1 MRLFIDDPR
10 QPDDVTVADLRDLAE
25 RLAREAGELVRSGRP
40 DRVEV
45 AATKSTATDV
55 VTRMDADSEALL
67 RRGIAAARPDD
78 AILGEEEGASAG
90 TSGVTWVIDPV
101 DGTVNYLYGVASYAV
116 SVAAVVGPPDPLEWT
131 VLAGAVHSVV
141 DDRTWT
147 AGLGA
152 GATLDGRPVHVNA
165 ETDLGQCLVGTGFGY
180 DSDRRRAQARV
191 LLDVLPQ
198 VRDIRRLGSAAIDL
212 CLVAT
217 GRARPLLR
225 ARSQPV
231 GHGRGSARRA
241 RGRGARDGPA
251 GPRRG
256 PRDDGRGNARGGRPA
271 RPDPRGRGSGLRLL
285 TGCRAPVTNDTRAG
299 ARPQGASLREMV
311 QNPGAHREQFR
322 CAAH

>member
-10 QPDDVTVADLRDLAE
+10 LPDDVTVADLRDLAE
-25 RLAREAGELVRSGRP
+25 RLAREAGALVRSGRP
-40 DRVEV
+40 DQVEV

-67 RRGIAAARPDD
+67 RREIAAARPDD
-78 AILGEEEGASAG
+78 AILGEEEGSSSG
-90 TSGVTWVIDPV
+90 TSGITWVIDPV

-116 SVAAVVGPPDPLEWT
+116 SVAAVVGPPDPREWT

-180 DSDRRRAQARV
+180 DADRRRAQARV
-191 LLDVLPQ
+191 LVDVLPQ

-217 GRARPLLR
+217 GELDLYYE
-225 ARSQPV
+225 
-231 GHGRGSARRA
+231 RGLNPWDMAA
-241 RGRGARDGPA
+241 GALVAQEAGARVTGL
-251 GPRRG
+251 R
-256 PRDDGRGNARGGRPA
+256 GRPA
-271 RPDPRGRGSGLRLL
+271 D
-285 TGCRAPVTNDTRAG
+285 
-299 ARPQGASLREMV
+299 REMV
-311 QNPGAHREQFR
+311 VAGPPEAVARLVRVLEDVD
-322 CAAH
+322 ADTDS

>member
-1 MRLFIDDPR
+1 VRLFIDDPR
-10 QPDDVTVADLRDLAE
+10 LPDDVTVADLRDLAE

-40 DRVEV
+40 DQVEV

-67 RRGIAAARPDD
+67 RREIAAARPDD
-78 AILGEEEGASAG
+78 AILGEEEGSSSG
-90 TSGVTWVIDPV
+90 TSGITWVIDPV

-116 SVAAVVGPPDPLEWT
+116 SVAAVVGPPDPREWT

-180 DSDRRRAQARV
+180 DADRRRAQARV
-191 LLDVLPQ
+191 LVDVLPQ

-217 GRARPLLR
+217 GELDLYYE
-225 ARSQPV
+225 
-231 GHGRGSARRA
+231 RGLNPWDMAA
-241 RGRGARDGPA
+241 GALVAQEAGARVTGL
-251 GPRRG
+251 R
-256 PRDDGRGNARGGRPA
+256 GRPA
-271 RPDPRGRGSGLRLL
+271 D
-285 TGCRAPVTNDTRAG
+285 
-299 ARPQGASLREMV
+299 REMV
-311 QNPGAHREQFR
+311 VAGPSEAVARLVRVLEDVD
-322 CAAH
+322 ADTDS

>member
-10 QPDDVTVADLRDLAE
+10 LPDDVTVADLRDLAE

-40 DRVEV
+40 DQVEV

-67 RRGIAAARPDD
+67 RREIAAARPDD
-78 AILGEEEGASAG
+78 AILGEEEGSSSG
-90 TSGVTWVIDPV
+90 TSGITWVIDPV

-116 SVAAVVGPPDPLEWT
+116 SVAAVVGPPDPREWT

-152 GATLDGRPVHVNA
+152 GATLDGRPVRVNA

-180 DSDRRRAQARV
+180 DADRRRAQARV
-191 LLDVLPQ
+191 LVDVLPQ

-217 GRARPLLR
+217 GELDLYYE
-225 ARSQPV
+225 
-231 GHGRGSARRA
+231 RGLNPWDMAA
-241 RGRGARDGPA
+241 GALVAQEAGARVTGL
-251 GPRRG
+251 R
-256 PRDDGRGNARGGRPA
+256 GRPA
-271 RPDPRGRGSGLRLL
+271 D
-285 TGCRAPVTNDTRAG
+285 
-299 ARPQGASLREMV
+299 REMV
-311 QNPGAHREQFR
+311 VAGPPEAVARLVRVLEDVDADR
-322 CAAH
+322 DS

>member
-1 MRLFIDDPR
+1 M
-10 QPDDVTVADLRDLAE
+10 PDDVTVADLRDLAE

-40 DRVEV
+40 DQVEV

-67 RRGIAAARPDD
+67 RREIAAARPDD
-78 AILGEEEGASAG
+78 AILGEEEGSSSG
-90 TSGVTWVIDPV
+90 TSGITWVIDPV

-116 SVAAVVGPPDPLEWT
+116 SVAAVVGPPDPREWT

-152 GATLDGRPVHVNA
+152 GATLDGRPVRVNA

-180 DSDRRRAQARV
+180 DADRRRAQARV
-191 LLDVLPQ
+191 LVDVLPQ

-217 GRARPLLR
+217 GELDLYYE
-225 ARSQPV
+225 
-231 GHGRGSARRA
+231 RGLNPWDMAA
-241 RGRGARDGPA
+241 GALVAQEAGARVTGL
-251 GPRRG
+251 R
-256 PRDDGRGNARGGRPA
+256 GRPA
-271 RPDPRGRGSGLRLL
+271 D
-285 TGCRAPVTNDTRAG
+285 
-299 ARPQGASLREMV
+299 REMV
-311 QNPGAHREQFR
+311 VAGPPEAVARLVRVLEDVDADR
-322 CAAH
+322 DS